1 MRNRLIGW
9 MMAALIWP
17 MAAYAAGG
25 GGGGGHGS
33 LGIGGL
39 GGGRVRGS
47 GGAGDDTSP
56 AYWLGLVGVLLC
68 AYVFYLVSE
77 RVQRAWEARAVRR
90 GASFV
95 SLAVVL
101 ERGADYLPRLKAL
114 VERSE
119 FDSPEGRAEA
129 RAALAALISPADV
142 REGFLTSAPRTGNAL
157 RDGWMARAKWQEQMR
172 RAKIVPEALNAFP
185 HVGRR
190 RRGTALKP
198 RPQPS
203 GDGVCVVGFVATT
216 NRPPPPCGRTG
227 EARGALHGL
236 KTLRGD
242 AFYFFYAPGQG
253 KALSFGNACALL
265 TRLRQDFHASA
276 PNRDA

>member
-1 MRNRLIGW
+1 MRRLAWW
-9 MMAALIWP
+9 MIVAALLLTP
-17 MAAYAAGG
+17 AVHAAGG

-33 LGIGGL
+33 LGIGGF
-39 GGGRVRGS
+39 GGGGPRGS
-47 GGAGDDTSP
+47 GGGGASWS
-56 AYWLGLVGVLLC
+56 WLGLAGMLLC
-68 AYVFYLVSE
+68 ACVFYFVSE

-114 VERSE
+114 VERSQ
-119 FDSPEGRAEA
+119 FNSPEGRGEA

-142 REGFLTSAPRTGNAL
+142 REGFLTSVPRTGNAL
-157 RDGWMARAKWQEQMR
+157 QDGWIARAKWQEQMR
-172 RAKIVPEALNAFP
+172 RAKINPEALNAFP
-185 HVGRR
+185 YAGRR

-216 NRPPPPCGRTG
+216 NRPPPPCGRAG
-227 EARGALHGL
+227 EAREALHGL

-253 KALSFGNACALL
+253 DSLNLADACALL
-265 TRLRQDFHASA
+265 ARLRQDFHAST
-276 PNRDA
+276 PNRSTF